1 MIMRVIRAPAIGKA
15 HELVVQMILEK
26 GWVLQTED
34 DEATIE
40 FEEMALKI
48 GRAHV

>member
-1 MIMRVIRAPAIGKA
+1 MRLIRAPAIGRA
-15 HELVVQMILEK
+15 HEQVVKMILEK

-40 FEEMALKI
+40 F
-48 GRAHV
+48 